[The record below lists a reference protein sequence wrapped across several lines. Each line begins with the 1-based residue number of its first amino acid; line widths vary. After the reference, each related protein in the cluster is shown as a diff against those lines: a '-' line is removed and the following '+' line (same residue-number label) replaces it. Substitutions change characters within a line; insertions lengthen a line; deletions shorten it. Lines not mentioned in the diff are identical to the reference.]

1 MSNHLPA
8 VWDPSLPETAQSRL
22 LTYLPS
28 LYADDPFLGQFL
40 MIFDS
45 LWLPMERQ
53 LDQLY
58 AYFDPRLAPSEF
70 LPWLSTWVDLVLD
83 ENWPEDRRRA
93 LILHAADL
101 YRRRGTAGALRD
113 YLKIYMN
120 SEPAIMEDTPEGNP
134 FHFTVIFKV
143 PDPAAIDQD
152 RIKRIIAEEK
162 PAHTTY
168 TLRIDK
174 G

>member
-1 MSNHLPA
+1 MSNHLPI
-8 VWDPSLPETAQSRL
+8 VWDPSLPDLTQSRL

-28 LYADDPFLGQFL
+28 LYADDP
-40 MIFDS
+40 
-45 LWLPMERQ
+45 
-53 LDQLY
+53 
-58 AYFDPRLAPSEF
+58 
-70 LPWLSTWVDLVLD
+70 
-83 ENWPEDRRRA
+83 
-93 LILHAADL
+93 

-120 SEPAIMEDTPEGNP
+120 VEPAIMEDTPEGNP
-134 FHFTVIFKV
+134 FHFTVIFRV
-143 PDPAAIDQD
+143 PDPSTIDQD
-152 RIKRIIAEEK
+152 RIQRIIAEEK